1 MFVLDEPEAAGCTED
16 MRSDHC
22 AYEREERM
30 NDKTLA
36 QQFALVFGGIY
47 VLIGLIGFLPFVGGT
62 YNQDPNNLLGIFG
75 ITAAHNVV
83 HLLIGAAFLGAA
95 RTDATARQASI
106 GIGALYIVVGIIG
119 LLNLAFINDLLN
131 INGADNVL
139 HFVSGLAALGVG
151 LAGRNRA
158 VTT

>member
-1 MFVLDEPEAAGCTED
+1 
-16 MRSDHC
+16 
-22 AYEREERM
+22 M
-30 NDKTLA
+30 NNMTLA
-36 QQFALVFGGIY
+36 QKFATVFGGVY
-47 VLIGLIGFLPFVGGT
+47 VLVGLIGFLPFLGGT
-62 YNQDPNNLLGIFG
+62 YTQDPDNLLGIFG

-119 LLNLAFINDLLN
+119 LFNLDFIDDLLN
-131 INGADNVL
+131 INAADNVL
-139 HFVSGLAALGVG
+139 HFVSGFAALGVG
-151 LAGRNRA
+151 LAGRSRP